1 VKINPKKQCQSL
13 FKSKFLLQVDLELIM
28 TLASIDRECQVD
40 AAKDIVRIGL
50 SIEQSLTL
58 IVTLES

>member
-1 VKINPKKQCQSL
+1 
-13 FKSKFLLQVDLELIM
+13 LQVDLELIM

-40 AAKDIVRIGL
+40 AAKDIVRVGL